1 MTGKGEFDFI
11 ADRLAPLAAGFK
23 GALGLKDDAALLSV
37 RAGRELVITADTLVE
52 GRHFPQ
58 GTDPALVARK
68 ALRVNLSD
76 IAAMAA
82 RPIAYMTSIV
92 WPTGASDALRNGFV
106 DGLEVDQETFGV
118 TLIGG
123 DTTSADGPWT
133 IAITAFGEVPASKA
147 LTRSGA
153 RPGDKLVVT
162 GTIGDACLGLKVA
175 QGAFTPDS
183 GDREYLLDRLNL
195 PVPRLNLAESLH
207 AHAHAAIDISDG
219 LIADSHHLAKASG
232 LALTLD
238 LDALPLSD
246 AARRWLDDQD
256 DSTVSRLAM
265 SSFGDDYE
273 LACAVPEARV
283 DTFIAELARAGVPAA
298 VLGGFAVGS
307 ALTVMA
313 GGQQID
319 PGAGGFTHF

>member
-37 RAGRELVITADTLVE
+37 RAGRELVVTADTLVE

-68 ALRVNLSD
+68 ALRANLSD

-92 WPTGASDALRNGFV
+92 WPTDASDALRNGFV
-106 DGLEVDQETFGV
+106 DGLEMDQETFGV
-118 TLIGG
+118 VLIGG
-123 DTTSADGPWT
+123 DTTSADGAWT

-175 QGAFTPDS
+175 QGAYKPDA
-183 GDREYLLDRLNL
+183 GDRGYLLDRLNL
-195 PVPRLNLAESLH
+195 PQPRLNLAEALQ

-238 LDALPLSD
+238 LDAMPLSD
-246 AARRWLDDQD
+246 AARRWLDNQD
-256 DSTVSRLAM
+256 DSTASRLAM
-265 SSFGDDYE
+265 ASFGDDYE

-283 DTFIAELARAGVPAA
+283 DTFVAELAKADVPAA
-298 VLGGFAVGS
+298 VLGGFATGS
-307 ALTVMA
+307 RLTVLA
-313 GGQQID
+313 DGQQID